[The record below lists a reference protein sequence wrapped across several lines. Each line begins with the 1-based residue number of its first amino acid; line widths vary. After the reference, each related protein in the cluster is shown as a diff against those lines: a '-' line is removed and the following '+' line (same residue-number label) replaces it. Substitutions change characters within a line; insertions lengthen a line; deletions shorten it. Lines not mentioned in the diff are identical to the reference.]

1 MKSKIIY
8 VIMLAIVLSVFNVN
22 LIAQNGCD
30 LCGPSSGSYKNLP
43 IGNYSATIG
52 VGCES
57 RGNYSFSLGYVA
69 KSYQP
74 NAIAMGKYVKA
85 LAPNSV
91 VIGSGV
97 NADESRL
104 LTNSIPNSFMVG
116 FNSYYPTLFVSASR
130 DYNSTGMVGIGNV
143 ISPRAKLHI
152 RSDVNE
158 DAGIILEPTS
168 SSKMAYVQ
176 LFNDKNRIMFKPDLG
191 LSILSQNSNINFD
204 ANHVQMNAKVTID
217 MPDGNSDDYAL
228 SVSGGIVTTKVM
240 VKEVSEWHDY
250 VFDDDYELI
259 DINYVAKY
267 IDKNGHLPEIPSE
280 QDVLTNGCDMVE
292 MDGLLLKK
300 IEELTLYT
308 IELNDMIQRQQEVI
322 ESLLSK

>member
-1 MKSKIIY
+1 
-8 VIMLAIVLSVFNVN
+8 MLTIVLSVFNVN
-22 LIAQNGCD
+22 LSAQNGCD

-52 VGCES
+52 AGCES
-57 RGNYSFSLGYVA
+57 RGSYSFSLGYVA
-69 KSYQP
+69 KSYQT

-85 LAPNSV
+85 QAPNSV

-97 NADESRL
+97 NADESQL
-104 LTNSIPNSFMVG
+104 LTNSIPNSLMVG
-116 FNSYYPTLFVSASR
+116 FNSCYPTLFVSASR
-130 DYNSTGMVGIGNV
+130 DCNNTGMVGIGNV

-158 DAGIILEPTS
+158 DAGIILESTS
-168 SSKMAYVQ
+168 SSRMAYVQ
-176 LFNDKNRIMFKPDLG
+176 LFNDKNRIVFKPDSG
-191 LSILSQNSNINFD
+191 LSILSQNSNINLD
-204 ANHVQMNAKVTID
+204 ANQVQMNAKVMID
-217 MPDGNSDDYAL
+217 MPEGSSEDYAL

-250 VFDDDYELI
+250 VFDDDYKLI
-259 DINYVAKY
+259 SINDVAQYVNE
-267 IDKNGHLPEIPSE
+267 NGHLPDVPSE
-280 QDVLTNGCDMVE
+280 QDVLTNGYDMVK

-300 IEELTLYT
+300 IEELTLYA
-308 IELNDMIQRQQEVI
+308 IELNNHILLQQEVI